1 MLNTD
6 TQTPVDSDTIALETP
21 VEPRPQRMK
30 LGEVAKIK
38 HILSDG
44 VYIKAFIVP
53 RGLKFYTKRFPDNH
67 VSILAMGSVII
78 DNGHEKLKI
87 TAPMNVTLEA
97 MTRYKI
103 VTLEDS
109 VWYCVHANPNNE
121 TDLQVLSETF

>member
-6 TQTPVDSDTIALETP
+6 TQTPLDAELDTVDTP
-21 VEPRPQRMK
+21 VAVKPKRMK
-30 LGEVAKIK
+30 LADVAKIK

-53 RGLKFYTKRFPDNH
+53 EGLKFYTKRFPDNH

-78 DNGHEKLKI
+78 DNGHEKIKI

-97 MTRYKI
+97 MTRYQI
-103 VTLEDS
+103 YTLEDS

-121 TDLQVLSETF
+121 TDLTVLSEEY

>member
-6 TQTPVDSDTIALETP
+6 TQTLMDTDPVTVDTP
-21 VEPRPQRMK
+21 VATRPERMK
-30 LGEVAKIK
+30 LADVAKIK

-53 RGLKFYTKRFPDNH
+53 TGLKFYTKRFPDNH
-67 VSILAMGSVII
+67 VSILAMGSVVI
-78 DNGHEKLKI
+78 DNGNEKIKI

-109 VWYCVHANPNNE
+109 VWYCVHANPSNE
-121 TDLQVLSETF
+121 TDVQVLSDTY

>member
-6 TQTPVDSDTIALETP
+6 TQMPLDTDPVVANTPVVT
-21 VEPRPQRMK
+21 RPERMK
-30 LGEVAKIK
+30 LAEVARIN

-53 RGLKFYTKRFPDNH
+53 KGLKFYTKRFLDNH
-67 VSILAMGSVII
+67 VSILAMGSVGI
-78 DNGHEKLKI
+78 DNGREKIKI

-97 MTRYKI
+97 MTRYQI

-109 VWYCVHANPNNE
+109 VWYCVHANPDNE
-121 TDLQVLSETF
+121 TDLEVLNETY